1 MKLTKANSKA
11 LNILLVKMLNNKT
24 DNMTFC
30 VKNDNKNFIFRLIL
44 DDIIKKSN
52 SKYRSQKVPLILY
65 DRERGCGYTL
75 QRPYETIYA
84 TFDEFKQN
92 WYKEHSIDTGSK
104 EVEYRYRQY
113 ELEKKNLRVDI

>member
-1 MKLTKANSKA
+1 MANRTTIKHGELEIFKEYLIQKDFEIEPIKAKYEVLRA
-11 LNILLVKMLNNKT
+11 RYKG
-24 DNMTFC
+24 
-30 VKNDNKNFIFRLIL
+30 
-44 DDIIKKSN
+44 KKSN
-52 SKYRSQKVPLILY
+52 SKYKSQKTPLILY

-113 ELEKKNLRVDI
+113 ELEQKEYIEKWKDLG